1 MLDAF
6 QHLQRVAPL
15 AVPLLMVVPGIICVL
30 GGLCVW
36 LGGLRWSK
44 FVACLLGSICG
55 LVCAFLFTDG
65 GIGILATVAVIW
77 MFFGLIFERVTI
89 AFAGAV
95 VVVAIC
101 LVAFTWA
108 ALDANLNC
116 PYPEFVKVSA
126 ASGSEQVR
134 ADLVEIGKQFAFF
147 AGKVAEATKTVST
160 VRFILSV
167 CVGLAILIGGFLKGK
182 ITVAASCSLMGT
194 LLVFYGMI
202 LLLMYKGATPLTIIY
217 MKAQYYG
224 IATAVMVVVGIA
236 VQLMLCPSKLRI
248 PKLEQIPASDEPP
261 KKRLRF

>member
-1 MLDAF
+1 MSEAF

-15 AVPLLMVVPGIICVL
+15 AEPLLVVVPGVICVL
-30 GGLCVW
+30 GGLCLW
-36 LGGLRWSK
+36 LGGLRASK

-55 LVCAFLFTDG
+55 LVCAFLFTNG
-65 GIGILATVAVIW
+65 GIGVFAIVAVIW

-89 AFAGAV
+89 AFAGAI

-101 LVAFTWA
+101 LVAFTWL

-116 PYPEFVKVSA
+116 PYPEFIKVSA
-126 ASGSEQVR
+126 ASGSEQIR
-134 ADLVEIGKQFAFF
+134 ADMIEIGKQFAFF
-147 AGKVAEATKTVST
+147 TGKVVEAAKTVST
-160 VRFILSV
+160 VHFILSV
-167 CVGLAILIGGFLKGK
+167 SVGLAIFIGGFLKGK
-182 ITVAASCSLMGT
+182 FTAAASCSLMGT
-194 LLVFYGMI
+194 LLVFHGMI

-224 IATAVMVVVGIA
+224 IASAAMVVAGTA

-248 PKLEQIPASDEPP
+248 PKLEQIPDGDEQP